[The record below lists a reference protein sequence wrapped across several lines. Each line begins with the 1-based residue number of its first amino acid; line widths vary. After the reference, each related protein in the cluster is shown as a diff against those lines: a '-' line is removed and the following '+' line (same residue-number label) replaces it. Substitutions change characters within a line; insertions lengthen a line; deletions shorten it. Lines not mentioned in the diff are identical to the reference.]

1 MRRFLAIVSVVASG
15 LGAAGAGDQDYFL
28 SVPSQGAIHRV
39 DAVTLQATPFLTG
52 LNTPFY
58 GFHDASGNLYIPDHL
73 FGAILR
79 IDPLGIPSLL
89 TAGGYLTAPLALIA
103 DPTGGVLAT
112 DKYQNTVVHVDDLG
126 NQTLLHDDISSN
138 GLLFGPAGLDFD
150 LAGNLYVSNNTG
162 NTIVRIDPANQL
174 TLWSDSPL
182 IKTPGGIAIDG
193 SGNMF
198 VAMYD
203 GNNIVRFR
211 VDTAEAEVFA
221 EDLSI
226 MIRPNDLKLS
236 RGGHLLTT
244 TRLGNL
250 VSIDATGKPTELF
263 KGPGWSD
270 VLGVS
275 VPEDWKSCTGT
286 ATTYGQGLAG
296 AGGFVPQPVRHLLAL
311 PGRVVRARVA
321 QRRRRLGDDP
331 RAGYAK
337 PVDAGVRWHFA
348 RFAARDRA
356 RPDAGH
362 TASARRGRPRHP
374 IHATE
379 RPDVDRREDPYASAV
394 RGCSGAVRSF
404 DVEWAG
410 VDDRR
415 VRNADREFR
424 SAAASPEDE
433 TR

>member
-39 DAVTLQATPFLTG
+39 DAITLQATPFLTG

-296 AGGFVPQPVRHLLAL
+296 AGGFVPRLCGIFSPCPGESFALEWRNVVGGSATILAL
-311 PGRVVRARVA
+311 GTQNPSTPAFGGTLLVSPLAIVLVPMPGTPQAPGE
-321 QRRRRLGDDP
+321 GDLVIPFTLPNDP
-331 RAGYAK
+331 TWIGAK
-337 PVDAGVRWHFA
+337 IRMQAL
-348 RFAARDRA
+348 
-356 RPDAGH
+356 
-362 TASARRGRPRHP
+362 
-374 IHATE
+374 
-379 RPDVDRREDPYASAV
+379 
-394 RGCSGAVRSF
+394 C
-404 DVEWAG
+404 
-410 VDDRR
+410 
-415 VRNADREFR
+415 AD
-424 SAAASPEDE
+424 AAAPFGVSMSNGLEL
-433 TR
+433 TIGA